1 MSFIISQIFGAVAA
15 CIIVSSFQF
24 KDVRKLLIMQTL
36 SSVLFALQFL
46 FLEAYA
52 GLACNVLG
60 MFLRIAVYFRDKNGT
75 LPGER
80 KGASPLASVWFWAF
94 CAAFAV
100 VGAVT
105 SASRKGIDLAL
116 VVVNTE
122 MTAGNFVVDITG
134 LNAVSGVYAA
144 APYALEGAARE
155 IVFDGVGDILVAG
168 VTAAGTAEKVK
179 LVKATAGNMVF
190 DFSGDGAV
198 VAAQIYFLQIGSA
211 LNVVAECSFDGS
223 SVIAA
228 VEVMGVVTAL
238 DGVCNIADG
247 GS

>member
-94 CAAFAV
+94 CAAFAA

-105 SASRKGIDLAL
+105 
-116 VVVNTE
+116 
-122 MTAGNFVVDITG
+122 
-134 LNAVSGVYAA
+134 
-144 APYALEGAARE
+144 
-155 IVFDGVGDILVAG
+155 
-168 VTAAGTAEKVK
+168 
-179 LVKATAGNMVF
+179 
-190 DFSGDGAV
+190 FSGDVIELIPSIAMIIFTYAIWNADAKFIRKLNFFICCPMWLTYNIFNFAIAGIV
-198 VAAQIYFLQIGSA
+198 TEIFNILSVALSWYRFFAKKK
-211 LNVVAECSFDGS
+211 
-223 SVIAA
+223 
-228 VEVMGVVTAL
+228 
-238 DGVCNIADG
+238 
-247 GS
+247 